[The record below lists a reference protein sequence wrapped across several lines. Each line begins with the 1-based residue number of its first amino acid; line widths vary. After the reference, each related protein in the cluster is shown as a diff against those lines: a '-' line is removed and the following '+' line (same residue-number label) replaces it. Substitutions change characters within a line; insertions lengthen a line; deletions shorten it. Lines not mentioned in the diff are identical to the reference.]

1 MHQWRCFGYGVLR
14 CGLATRS
21 LGFRWG
27 LSEFERFEEIV
38 KIGFVLV
45 HPMEIFR
52 RGVVHSIVARMLLLS
67 LIRVAEPWS
76 VGNVFGA
83 IFLVVMIGAI
93 FFWALRR
100 R

>member
-1 MHQWRCFGYGVLR
+1 
-14 CGLATRS
+14 LAARS
-21 LGFRWG
+21 LWLRRC

-45 HPMEIFR
+45 HPMAIFR
-52 RGVVHSIVARMLLLS
+52 RGVIHSIVARMLLLS

-76 VGNVFGA
+76 VGNVLGA
-83 IFLVVMIGAI
+83 VFLVVMIGAI
-93 FFWALRR
+93 FFWGLRR